1 MRIRDFSCRQ
11 ATRDEIEVKVKDNL
25 WNEKT
30 ELPENFA
37 TDEIKGK
44 IDAMFA
50 HLVKSVR
57 HHT

>member
-1 MRIRDFSCRQ
+1 MQ
-11 ATRDEIEVKVKDNL
+11 ATRDEIEVMVKDNL

-30 ELPENFA
+30 GLPESFA

-57 HHT
+57 HHK